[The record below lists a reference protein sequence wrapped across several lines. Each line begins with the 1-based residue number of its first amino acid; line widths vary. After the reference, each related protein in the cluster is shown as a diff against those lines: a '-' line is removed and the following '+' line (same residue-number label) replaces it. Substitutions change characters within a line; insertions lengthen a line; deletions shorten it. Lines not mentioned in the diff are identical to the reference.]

1 LLQLLFLRFLLPI
14 VVWVTS
20 DAKDR
25 KSHIEEMSSQIFLDK
40 SRYYLATEYPS
51 KIRLATASLS
61 HDDVWRRTND
71 QSNSIGNLILHLAGN
86 VRQWIVTG
94 IGGAPDSRDR
104 AAEFAATDG
113 PDITELL
120 DLLESSVGDADKVIA
135 SLGETDLARSR
146 TIQGRETNVMAAIY
160 HVVEHFSMHTGQI
173 IMLAKSYSP
182 ESVKFYEDAGGKA
195 VPLWGG
201 SEGMRQQ

>member
-1 LLQLLFLRFLLPI
+1 MVP
-14 VVWVTS
+14 
-20 DAKDR
+20 
-25 KSHIEEMSSQIFLDK
+25 QIFLDK
-40 SRYYLATEYPS
+40 SRYYLATEYPA

-61 HDDVWRRTND
+61 HDDVWRRANV
-71 QSNSIGNLILHLAGN
+71 QSNSVGNLILHLAGN

-94 IGGAPDSRDR
+94 IGGAPGTRDR

-113 PDITELL
+113 PDIGELMELL
-120 DLLESSVGDADKVIA
+120 DASVGDADKVIA
-135 SLGETDLARSR
+135 TLGEADLTKSC
-146 TIQGRETNVMAAIY
+146 TIQGRETTVMEAIY

-182 ESVKFYEDAGGKA
+182 EHVKFYDDGDGNA

-201 SEGMRQQ
+201 SEGMRQL

>member
-1 LLQLLFLRFLLPI
+1 
-14 VVWVTS
+14 
-20 DAKDR
+20 
-25 KSHIEEMSSQIFLDK
+25 MSSRIFLVK
-40 SRYYLATEYPS
+40 SRYYLATEYPA

-61 HDDVWRRTND
+61 HDDVWRRANI
-71 QSNSIGNLILHLAGN
+71 QSNSIGNLLLHLAGN

-113 PDITELL
+113 PDIDELLELL
-120 DLLESSVGDADKVIA
+120 DASVGDADKVIA
-135 SLGETDLARSR
+135 SLIEADLTKCC
-146 TIQGRETNVMAAIY
+146 TIQGRETTVIEAIY

-173 IMLAKSYSP
+173 VLLAKSYSP
-182 ESVKFYEDAGGKA
+182 GSVQFYEDAGGKA

-201 SEGMRQQ
+201 AEGMRQP